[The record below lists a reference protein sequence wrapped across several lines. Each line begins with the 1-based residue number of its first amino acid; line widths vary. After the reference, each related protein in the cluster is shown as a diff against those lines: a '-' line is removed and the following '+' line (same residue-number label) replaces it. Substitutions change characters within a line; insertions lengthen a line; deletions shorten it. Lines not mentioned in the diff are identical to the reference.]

1 MNLLVTG
8 GAGFIGSNFIR
19 YILNRHSDWNIVCL
33 DLLTYAGSIENL
45 DCVVDDFRFT
55 FIKGDIADYDQVS
68 DILEKHKIDIV
79 VNFAAQSHVDRSID
93 NPGIFV
99 QTNVLG
105 TQVLLDACL
114 KHNVKRFHQVST
126 DEVYGDLPIDRPDLL
141 FDENSPLAPSSP
153 YSSSKAAADLIV
165 LSYHRTYGLD
175 VTISRCSN
183 NYGICQHKEKL
194 IPCVIS
200 NALSDNPV
208 PVFGSG
214 LNVRDWIYVM
224 DHCSGIE
231 TVIESGKAGEV
242 YNIGSNNEVSN
253 ITLIKY
259 LLNRLNKPY
268 SLIKYVE
275 DSKGHDR
282 RYGLDCSKIKRELGW
297 LPKADFYKTVDETID
312 WYAKNKYLSDM

>member
-1 MNLLVTG
+1 M
-8 GAGFIGSNFIR
+8 
-19 YILNRHSDWNIVCL
+19 
-33 DLLTYAGSIENL
+33 EN
-45 DCVVDDFRFT
+45 
-55 FIKGDIADYDQVS
+55 Y
-68 DILEKHKIDIV
+68 KIDIV

-105 TQVLLDACL
+105 TQVLLDLCI
-114 KHNVKRFHQVST
+114 KHKIKRFHQVST

-175 VTISRCSN
+175 VTVSRCSN

-259 LLNRLNKPY
+259 ILNRLNKPY

-275 DSKGHDR
+275 DRKGHDR